1 MKHGT
6 SIRAGSIPSMRMVAV
21 AVQFIMILCV
31 SHVRAE
37 ESHAEGDAAREL
49 LRSAQSV
56 FRNVADGMKPYLVRI
71 ETVGGAQPGRD
82 IARSKPKGGKAPPPR
97 RFRDTPGS
105 DFVIADGPTTGVVYG
120 ADGLI
125 VTSSFNFVREPIL
138 ISVTLPDGRR
148 LAADLVARD
157 QVHKIALLKV
167 DAKGLAVPEWTRIE
181 DVRVGQWAVALG
193 LGFGGKEPSVTV
205 GIVSALNRMRGNAV
219 QTDVKISP
227 ANYGGPLCG
236 IDGRIIGLCVPMAQ
250 RPGELAGT
258 DMYDSG
264 VAFAVP
270 GHRVRAIVEGL
281 ETGES
286 VYRGWLGMVADP
298 RHQDAVVVRAVAVP
312 SPVGDVGI
320 EPGDVIV
327 AIGDGDIRHFG
338 DLARALATVPAG
350 AVLRVVWER
359 DGDRSEA
366 LVTLARAE
374 DLGPLPELEEPLD
387 PSIPVPPPEN
397 P

>member
-1 MKHGT
+1 
-6 SIRAGSIPSMRMVAV
+6 MVAV

-37 ESHAEGDAAREL
+37 KSRAEGDAAREL

-56 FRNVADGMKPYLVRI
+56 FRHVADGMKPYLVRI
-71 ETVGGAQPGRD
+71 ETVGGAQPRGGTARD
-82 IARSKPKGGKAPPPR
+82 RSEGGKAPPPR

-157 QVHKIALLKV
+157 QVHKIALLQV
-167 DAKGLAVPEWTRIE
+167 DAKGLAVPEWARIE

-193 LGFGGKEPSVTV
+193 LGFGGKDPSITV
-205 GIVSALNRMRGNAV
+205 GIVSALDRMRGNAV

-270 GHRVRAIVEGL
+270 WHRVRAIVEGL

-312 SPVGDVGI
+312 SPLAEVGI

-359 DGDRSEA
+359 DGERSEA

-374 DLGPLPELEEPLD
+374 DLGPLPEVEEPLD
-387 PSIPVPPPEN
+387 PSIPIPPPES